1 MHIKELVLDS
11 FKSFG
16 RTTRIPFYE
25 DFTVV
30 TGPNGSGKSNII
42 DGVLFA
48 LGLARTRGIRA
59 EKLTDLIYNPGH
71 ADGSGDDTG
80 GGSGSPREAAVTVV
94 LDNSDRTVDRS
105 QVVNAAGSEDVG
117 DVSEITVRR
126 RVKET
131 EDNYYSYYYL
141 NGRACN
147 LSDIQDLLAQAG
159 ITPEGYNV
167 VMQGDVTEIIN
178 MTAHERRG
186 IVDEIAGV
194 AEFDAKKED
203 AFEELDAV
211 EDRIAEAD
219 LRIEE
224 KETRLRQLEDERET
238 ALEYQSLREE
248 REEYEGYRRAAELED
263 KREDLAETEAEI
275 DDVESELDAE
285 RAELDRRQG
294 RVVRLED
301 ELDGLRKEIE
311 RKGEDEQLRIKAEI
325 EETKGEIDRL
335 ENAIDAAEA
344 RIQDAES
351 DRREA
356 FVQLDRKQETIDDL
370 DDDIR
375 SVKVEQASVKSDI
388 GSLETDL
395 AEVQAEIDDVDTEY
409 DELKA
414 DLAGKKERL
423 EELKTE
429 RNDRQREKDRLLDDT
444 RRRATEISE
453 AEARIEELR
462 ETLPDLKAEASD
474 LHSERDKAE
483 KNRDKIEGIVD
494 DLQAERSELKS
505 DLDEVV
511 EEIQSKQ
518 SEYATLEA
526 RASDDGDTA
535 WPRAVTTI
543 TNAGQPG
550 VHGTVGQLGAV
561 EGEHATACETAAG
574 GRLAHVVVDDDG
586 VGSDCIDYLKSRN
599 AGRATFLPITEMEDR
614 GLPSLPSHPGVVD
627 FARNLV
633 DYDPEYESV
642 FSYVLGST
650 VVVEDM
656 STARN
661 LMGDYRMVTLDGD
674 LVERSG
680 AMTGGSGGGS
690 RYSFSKSGGGR
701 LERLAEEIE
710 ELEDR
715 RRSLQ
720 AEIRELDED
729 IEDARGRAAD
739 ARDRIRSVDADV
751 EAAEADVE
759 AAEVEIRE
767 REAEIESLREERAEV
782 DAEMQA
788 LDDEIDGVEAEIRTV
803 EGEID
808 DLEAE
813 LADSKIPELTAEAD
827 EISAEIETKESRMD
841 ELDGEL
847 NQLELERQY
856 AEEAIE
862 DLQDRIE
869 SAQETKADARD
880 EITELEAEIEDRKA
894 ELAGKR
900 EAVEELEAELAAL
913 KADREDL
920 QAALRAAKTE
930 RDGKRD
936 EVDRIESTL
945 ESLRETEE
953 RLSWEIDE
961 LEAEVG
967 DYDPKEIPGH
977 EEVQSAIDRLTGEME
992 ALEPVNMLAID
1003 EYDEVESELDDL
1015 RQRRDVL
1022 VDEREAIEER
1032 IDRFDR
1038 QKKETFADAFDAI
1051 NANFT
1056 DIFER
1061 LSDGTGE
1068 LHLEDPEDPFDGGLT
1083 MKAQPGDKPIQRLA
1097 AMSGGEKS
1105 LTALAFIFAIQRHN
1119 PAPFYALDEIDAFLD
1134 AANAERVGEMVD
1146 DLSADAQFVVVSHRS
1161 ALLERSERAIGV
1173 TMQGDNVSAVTGIQV
1188 GEAEGEVPADD

>member
-1 MHIKELVLDS
+1 MHINELVLDS

-16 RTTRIPFYE
+16 RPTRIPFYE

-71 ADGSGDDTG
+71 ADGSGGDAG
-80 GGSGSPREAAVTVV
+80 GGAREASVTVV
-94 LDNSDRTVDRS
+94 LDNSDRTLERS
-105 QVVNAAGSEDVG
+105 QVVNAAGSEDIG
-117 DVSEITVRR
+117 DVDEITVKR

-178 MTAHERRG
+178 MTPHERRG
-186 IVDEIAGV
+186 IIDEIAGV
-194 AEFDAKKED
+194 AEFDAKKAD

-211 EDRIAEAD
+211 EDRIGEAD

-224 KETRLRQLEDERET
+224 KETRLDQLEDERET

-248 REEYEGYRRAAELED
+248 REEYEGYRKAAELED
-263 KREDLAETEAEI
+263 KRDDLAETETEI
-275 DDVESELDAE
+275 DDVASDLADE

-294 RVVRLED
+294 RVTRLED
-301 ELDGLRKEIE
+301 ELDGLRTEIE

-325 EETKGEIDRL
+325 EGIKGEIDRL
-335 ENAIDAAEA
+335 ENAIDAAED
-344 RIQDAES
+344 RIRDAES
-351 DRREA
+351 DRRDA
-356 FVQLDRKQETIDDL
+356 FVQLDRKQEKIDDL
-370 DDDIR
+370 DTEIR

-414 DLAGKKERL
+414 DLKERKSRL

-453 AEARIEELR
+453 AEDRIEELR
-462 ETLPDLKAEASD
+462 EILPDLKAEASD
-474 LHSERDKAE
+474 LHSELDKAA
-483 KNRDKIEGIVD
+483 KNQEKIEGIVD
-494 DLQAERSELKS
+494 DLQGEKSELKS
-505 DLDEVV
+505 ELDEVV

-526 RASDDGDTA
+526 RASDDGDTS
-535 WPRAVTTI
+535 WPRSVTTI
-543 TNAGQPG
+543 LNAGQSG

-627 FARNLV
+627 FARTLV
-633 DYDPEYESV
+633 DYDAEYEGI

-656 STARN
+656 STARD

-701 LERLAEEIE
+701 LERLAGEIE

-729 IEDARGRAAD
+729 IEDARDRAAD
-739 ARDRIRSVDADV
+739 ARDRVRSVESEIDDAESDV
-751 EAAEADVE
+751 EAAEAEIE
-759 AAEVEIRE
+759 AL
-767 REAEIESLREERAEV
+767 EAEIEDLREARAAV
-782 DAEMQA
+782 DADMQA
-788 LDDEIDGVEAEIRTV
+788 LDDEIDGIEAEIAAT
-803 EGEID
+803 EAEID
-808 DLEAE
+808 DLESD

-827 EISAEIETKESRMD
+827 GIRDEIDEKESRMD
-841 ELDGEL
+841 DLDARL
-847 NQLELERQY
+847 NELELEQQY
-856 AEEAIE
+856 AEDALD
-862 DLQDRIE
+862 DLQERIE
-869 SAQETKADARD
+869 TAQEKKADARD
-880 EITELEAEIEDRKA
+880 DIRDHEAEIEERKA
-894 ELAGKR
+894 ELEKKR
-900 EAVEELEAELAAL
+900 EAVEELEAELAEL

-920 QAALRAAKTE
+920 QATLRAAKTD
-930 RDGKRD
+930 RDDKRD
-936 EVDRIESTL
+936 EVDRIESNL
-945 ESLRETEE
+945 DSLRETKE

-961 LEAEVG
+961 LDAEVG
-967 DYDPKEIPGH
+967 DYDPEAIPGH
-977 EEVQSAIDRLTGEME
+977 DEVQSAIDRLTAEME

-1003 EYDEVESELDDL
+1003 EYDEVQSELDDL
-1015 RQRRDVL
+1015 QERRDVL

-1038 QKKETFADAFDAI
+1038 QKKETFMHAFDAI
-1051 NANFT
+1051 NRNFT

-1061 LSDGTGE
+1061 LSDGTGD
-1068 LHLEDPEDPFDGGLT
+1068 LHLENAEDPFDGGLT
-1083 MKAQPGDKPIQRLA
+1083 MKAQPGDKPIQRLT

-1188 GEAEGEVPADD
+1188 GEDADPEVPADD

>member
-1 MHIKELVLDS
+1 MHINELVLDS

-16 RTTRIPFYE
+16 RPTRIPFYE

-71 ADGSGDDTG
+71 ADGSGGDAG
-80 GGSGSPREAAVTVV
+80 GGAREASVTVV
-94 LDNSDRTVDRS
+94 LDNSDRTLERS
-105 QVVNAAGSEDVG
+105 QVVNAAGSEDIG
-117 DVSEITVRR
+117 DVDEITVKR

-178 MTAHERRG
+178 MTPHERRG
-186 IVDEIAGV
+186 IIDEIAGV
-194 AEFDAKKED
+194 AEFDAKKAD

-211 EDRIAEAD
+211 EDRIGEAD

-224 KETRLRQLEDERET
+224 KETRLDQLEDERET

-248 REEYEGYRRAAELED
+248 REEYEGYRKAAELED
-263 KREDLAETEAEI
+263 KRDDLAETETEI
-275 DDVESELDAE
+275 DDVASDLADE

-294 RVVRLED
+294 RVTRLED
-301 ELDGLRKEIE
+301 ELDGLRTEIE

-325 EETKGEIDRL
+325 EGIKGEIDRL
-335 ENAIDAAEA
+335 ENAIDAAED
-344 RIQDAES
+344 RIRDAES
-351 DRREA
+351 DRRDA
-356 FVQLDRKQETIDDL
+356 FVQLDRKQEKIDDL
-370 DDDIR
+370 DTEIR

-414 DLAGKKERL
+414 DLKERKSRL

-474 LHSERDKAE
+474 LHSERDKAA
-483 KNRDKIEGIVD
+483 KNQEKIEGIVD
-494 DLQAERSELKS
+494 DLQGEQSELKS
-505 DLDEVV
+505 ELDEVV

-526 RASDDGDTA
+526 RASDDGDTS
-535 WPRAVTTI
+535 WPRSVTTI
-543 TNAGQPG
+543 LNAGQSG

-627 FARNLV
+627 FARTLV
-633 DYDPEYESV
+633 DYDAEYEGV

-656 STARN
+656 STARD

-701 LERLAEEIE
+701 LERLAGDIE
-710 ELEDR
+710 TLEDR

-729 IEDARGRAAD
+729 IEDARDRAAD
-739 ARDRIRSVDADV
+739 ARDRVRSVESEIDDAESDV
-751 EAAEADVE
+751 EAAEAEIE
-759 AAEVEIRE
+759 AL
-767 REAEIESLREERAEV
+767 EAEIEDLREARAAV
-782 DAEMQA
+782 DADMQA
-788 LDDEIDGVEAEIRTV
+788 LDDEIDGIEAEIAAT
-803 EGEID
+803 EAEID
-808 DLEAE
+808 DLESD

-827 EISAEIETKESRMD
+827 GIRDEIDEKESRMD
-841 ELDGEL
+841 DLDARL
-847 NQLELERQY
+847 NELELEQQY
-856 AEEAIE
+856 AEDALD
-862 DLQDRIE
+862 DLQERIE
-869 SAQETKADARD
+869 TAQEKKADARD
-880 EITELEAEIEDRKA
+880 DIRDHEAEIEERKA
-894 ELAGKR
+894 ELEKKR
-900 EAVEELEAELAAL
+900 EAVEELEAELAEL

-920 QAALRAAKTE
+920 QATLRAAKTD
-930 RDGKRD
+930 RDDKRD
-936 EVDRIESTL
+936 EVDRIESNL
-945 ESLRETEE
+945 DSLRETKE

-961 LEAEVG
+961 LDAEVG
-967 DYDPKEIPGH
+967 DYDPEAIPGH
-977 EEVQSAIDRLTGEME
+977 DEVQSAIDRLTAEME

-1003 EYDEVESELDDL
+1003 EYDEVQSELDDL
-1015 RQRRDVL
+1015 QERRDVL

-1038 QKKETFADAFDAI
+1038 QKKETFMHAFDAI
-1051 NANFT
+1051 NRNFT

-1061 LSDGTGE
+1061 LSDGTGD
-1068 LHLEDPEDPFDGGLT
+1068 LHLENAEDPFDGGLT
-1083 MKAQPGDKPIQRLA
+1083 MKAQPGDKPIQRLT

-1188 GEAEGEVPADD
+1188 GEDADPEVPADD

>member
-1 MHIKELVLDS
+1 MHINELVLDS

-16 RTTRIPFYE
+16 RPTRIPFYE

-71 ADGSGDDTG
+71 ADGTG
-80 GGSGSPREAAVTVV
+80 GDPGTGTGAREASVTVV
-94 LDNSDRTVDRS
+94 LDNADRTLERS
-105 QVVNAAGSEDVG
+105 QVVNAAGSEDIGGV
-117 DVSEITVRR
+117 DEITVKR

-178 MTAHERRG
+178 MTPHERRG
-186 IVDEIAGV
+186 IIDEIAGV
-194 AEFDAKKED
+194 AEFDAKKTD

-211 EDRIAEAD
+211 EDRIGEAD

-224 KETRLRQLEDERET
+224 KETRLDQLEDERET

-248 REEYEGYRRAAELED
+248 REEYEGYRKAAELED
-263 KREDLAETEAEI
+263 KRDDLAETETEI
-275 DDVESELDAE
+275 DDVASDLADE

-294 RVVRLED
+294 RVTRLED
-301 ELDGLRKEIE
+301 ELDGLRAEIE
-311 RKGEDEQLRIKAEI
+311 RTGEDEQLRIKSEI
-325 EETKGEIDRL
+325 EGIKGEIDRL

-344 RIQDAES
+344 RIRDAES
-351 DRREA
+351 DRRDA
-356 FVQLDRKQETIDDL
+356 FVQLDRKQEKIDDL
-370 DDDIR
+370 DTEIR
-375 SVKVEQASVKSDI
+375 SVKVERASVKSDI

-395 AEVQAEIDDVDTEY
+395 AEVQAEINDVDAEY

-414 DLAGKKERL
+414 DLKQRKSRL

-453 AEARIEELR
+453 AEDRIAELTR
-462 ETLPDLKAEASD
+462 TLPDLRAEVSD
-474 LHSERDKAE
+474 LRSELDKAE
-483 KNRDKIEGIVD
+483 KNQEKIEGIVE
-494 DLQAERSELKS
+494 DLQVEKSGLKS
-505 DLDEVV
+505 DLDAVV
-511 EEIQSKQ
+511 EEIRSKR

-526 RASDDGDTA
+526 RAGDDGDA
-535 WPRAVTTI
+535 SWPRSVTTI
-543 TNAGQPG
+543 LNAGRAG

-561 EGEHATACETAAG
+561 DGEHATACETAAG

-627 FARNLV
+627 FARTLV
-633 DYDPEYESV
+633 DYDAEYEGI

-656 STARN
+656 SAARD

-701 LERLAEEIE
+701 LERLAGDLET
-710 ELEDR
+710 LEDR

-729 IEDARGRAAD
+729 IEDARDRAAD
-739 ARDRIRSVDADV
+739 ARDRVRSIESEIDDAEGDL
-751 EAAEADVE
+751 EAAEAEIE
-759 AAEVEIRE
+759 AL
-767 REAEIESLREERAEV
+767 EAEIEDLREARSAV
-782 DAEMQA
+782 DADMQA
-788 LDDEIDGVEAEIRTV
+788 LDDEIDGIEAELAAT
-803 EGEID
+803 EAEID
-808 DLEAE
+808 DLESD

-827 EISAEIETKESRMD
+827 GIRDEIDETESRMD
-841 ELDGEL
+841 DLDARL
-847 NQLELERQY
+847 NELELEQQY
-856 AEEAIE
+856 AEDALD
-862 DLQDRIE
+862 DLQERIE
-869 SAQETKADARD
+869 TAQEKKADARD
-880 EITELEAEIEDRKA
+880 DIRDHEAEIEERKA
-894 ELAGKR
+894 ELEEKR
-900 EAVEELEAELAAL
+900 GAVEELEAELAEL

-920 QAALRAAKTE
+920 QATLRAAKTD
-930 RDGKRD
+930 RDDKRE
-936 EVDRIESTL
+936 EVDRIESNL
-945 ESLRETEE
+945 DSLRETRE

-961 LEAEVG
+961 LDAEVG
-967 DYDPKEIPGH
+967 DYDPEAIPGH
-977 EEVQSAIDRLTGEME
+977 DEVQSAIDRLTADME

-1003 EYDEVESELDDL
+1003 EYDEVQSELDDL
-1015 RQRRDVL
+1015 QDRRDVL

-1038 QKKETFADAFDAI
+1038 QKKETFMNAFDAI
-1051 NANFT
+1051 NGNFT

-1061 LSDGTGE
+1061 LSDGTGD
-1068 LHLEDPEDPFDGGLT
+1068 LHLENPEDPFDGGLT
-1083 MKAQPGDKPIQRLA
+1083 MKAQPGDKPIQRLT

-1188 GEAEGEVPADD
+1188 GEDADPEVPADD

>member
-1 MHIKELVLDS
+1 MHINELVLDS

-16 RTTRIPFYE
+16 RPTRIPFYE

-71 ADGSGDDTG
+71 ADGSGGDAG
-80 GGSGSPREAAVTVV
+80 GGAREASVTVV
-94 LDNSDRTVDRS
+94 LDNSDRTLERS
-105 QVVNAAGSEDVG
+105 QVVNAAGSEDIG
-117 DVSEITVRR
+117 DVDEITVKR

-178 MTAHERRG
+178 MTPHERRG
-186 IVDEIAGV
+186 IIDEIAGV
-194 AEFDAKKED
+194 AEFDAKKAD

-211 EDRIAEAD
+211 EDRIGEAD

-224 KETRLRQLEDERET
+224 KETRLDQLEDERET

-248 REEYEGYRRAAELED
+248 REEYEGYRKAAELED
-263 KREDLAETEAEI
+263 KRDDLAETETEI
-275 DDVESELDAE
+275 DDVASDLADE

-294 RVVRLED
+294 RVTRLED
-301 ELDGLRKEIE
+301 ELDGLRTEIE

-325 EETKGEIDRL
+325 EGIKGEIDRL
-335 ENAIDAAEA
+335 ENAIDAAED
-344 RIQDAES
+344 RIRDAES
-351 DRREA
+351 DRRDA
-356 FVQLDRKQETIDDL
+356 FVQLDRKQEKIDDL
-370 DDDIR
+370 DTEIR

-414 DLAGKKERL
+414 DLKERKSRL

-453 AEARIEELR
+453 AEDRIEELR

-474 LHSERDKAE
+474 LHSERDKAA
-483 KNRDKIEGIVD
+483 KNQEKIEGIVD
-494 DLQAERSELKS
+494 DLQGEQSELKS
-505 DLDEVV
+505 ELDEVV

-526 RASDDGDTA
+526 RASDDGDTS
-535 WPRAVTTI
+535 WPRSVTTI
-543 TNAGQPG
+543 LNAGQSG

-627 FARNLV
+627 FARTLV
-633 DYDPEYESV
+633 DYDAEYEGV

-656 STARN
+656 STARD

-701 LERLAEEIE
+701 LERLAGDIE
-710 ELEDR
+710 TLEDR

-729 IEDARGRAAD
+729 IEDARDRAAD
-739 ARDRIRSVDADV
+739 ARDRVRSVESEIDDAESDV
-751 EAAEADVE
+751 EAAEAEIE
-759 AAEVEIRE
+759 AL
-767 REAEIESLREERAEV
+767 EAEIEDLREARAAV
-782 DAEMQA
+782 DADMQA
-788 LDDEIDGVEAEIRTV
+788 LDDEIDGIEAEIAAT
-803 EGEID
+803 EAEID
-808 DLEAE
+808 DLESD

-827 EISAEIETKESRMD
+827 GIRDEIDEKESRMD
-841 ELDGEL
+841 DLDARL
-847 NQLELERQY
+847 NELELEQQY
-856 AEEAIE
+856 AEDALD
-862 DLQDRIE
+862 DLQERIE
-869 SAQETKADARD
+869 TAQEKKADARD
-880 EITELEAEIEDRKA
+880 DIRDHEAEIEERKA
-894 ELAGKR
+894 ELEKKR
-900 EAVEELEAELAAL
+900 EAVEELEAELAEL

-920 QAALRAAKTE
+920 QATLRAAKTD
-930 RDGKRD
+930 RDDKRD
-936 EVDRIESTL
+936 EVDRIESNL
-945 ESLRETEE
+945 DSLRETKE

-961 LEAEVG
+961 LDAEVG
-967 DYDPKEIPGH
+967 DYDPEAIPGH
-977 EEVQSAIDRLTGEME
+977 DEVQSAIDRLTAEME

-1003 EYDEVESELDDL
+1003 EYDEVQSELDDL
-1015 RQRRDVL
+1015 QERRDVL

-1038 QKKETFADAFDAI
+1038 QKKETFMHAFDAI
-1051 NANFT
+1051 NRNFT

-1061 LSDGTGE
+1061 LSDGTGD
-1068 LHLEDPEDPFDGGLT
+1068 LHLENAEDPFDGGLT
-1083 MKAQPGDKPIQRLA
+1083 MKAQPGDKPIQRLT

-1188 GEAEGEVPADD
+1188 GEDADPEVPADD

>member
-1 MHIKELVLDS
+1 MHINELVLDS

-16 RTTRIPFYE
+16 RPTRIPFYE

-71 ADGSGDDTG
+71 ADGSGGDAG
-80 GGSGSPREAAVTVV
+80 GGAREASVTVV
-94 LDNSDRTVDRS
+94 LDNSDRTLERS
-105 QVVNAAGSEDVG
+105 QVVNAAGSEDIG
-117 DVSEITVRR
+117 DVDEITVKR

-178 MTAHERRG
+178 MTPHERRG
-186 IVDEIAGV
+186 IIDEIAGV
-194 AEFDAKKED
+194 AEFDAKKAD

-211 EDRIAEAD
+211 EDRIGEAD

-224 KETRLRQLEDERET
+224 KETRLDQLEDERET

-248 REEYEGYRRAAELED
+248 REEYEGYRKAAELED
-263 KREDLAETEAEI
+263 KRDDLAETETEI
-275 DDVESELDAE
+275 DDVASDLADE

-294 RVVRLED
+294 RVTRLED
-301 ELDGLRKEIE
+301 ELDGLRTEIE

-325 EETKGEIDRL
+325 EGIKGEIDRL

-344 RIQDAES
+344 RIRDAES
-351 DRREA
+351 DRRDA
-356 FVQLDRKQETIDDL
+356 FVQLDRKQEKIDDL
-370 DDDIR
+370 DTEIR

-414 DLAGKKERL
+414 DLKERKSRL

-453 AEARIEELR
+453 AEDRIEELR
-462 ETLPDLKAEASD
+462 GILPDLKAEASD
-474 LHSERDKAE
+474 LHSELDKAA
-483 KNRDKIEGIVD
+483 KNQEKIEGIVD
-494 DLQAERSELKS
+494 DLQGEKSELKS
-505 DLDEVV
+505 ELDEVV

-526 RASDDGDTA
+526 RASDDGDTS
-535 WPRAVTTI
+535 WPRSVTTI
-543 TNAGQPG
+543 LNAGQSG

-627 FARNLV
+627 FARTLV
-633 DYDPEYESV
+633 DYDAEYEGV

-656 STARN
+656 STARD

-701 LERLAEEIE
+701 LERLAGDIE
-710 ELEDR
+710 TLEDR

-729 IEDARGRAAD
+729 IEDARDRAAD
-739 ARDRIRSVDADV
+739 ARDRVRSVESEIDDAESDV
-751 EAAEADVE
+751 EAAEAEIE
-759 AAEVEIRE
+759 AL
-767 REAEIESLREERAEV
+767 EAEIEDLREARAAV
-782 DAEMQA
+782 DADMQA
-788 LDDEIDGVEAEIRTV
+788 LDDEIDGIEAEIAAT
-803 EGEID
+803 EAEID
-808 DLEAE
+808 DLESD

-827 EISAEIETKESRMD
+827 GIRDEIDEKESRMD
-841 ELDGEL
+841 DLDARL
-847 NQLELERQY
+847 NELELEQQY
-856 AEEAIE
+856 AEDAID
-862 DLQDRIE
+862 DLQERIE
-869 SAQETKADARD
+869 TAQEKKADARD
-880 EITELEAEIEDRKA
+880 DIRDHEAEIEERKA
-894 ELAGKR
+894 ELEEKR
-900 EAVEELEAELAAL
+900 EAVEELEAELAEL

-920 QAALRAAKTE
+920 QATLRAAKTD
-930 RDGKRD
+930 RDDKRD
-936 EVDRIESTL
+936 EVDRIESNL
-945 ESLRETEE
+945 DSLRETKE

-961 LEAEVG
+961 LDAEVG
-967 DYDPKEIPGH
+967 DYDPEAIPGH
-977 EEVQSAIDRLTGEME
+977 DEVQSAIDRLTAEME

-1003 EYDEVESELDDL
+1003 EYDEVQSELDDL
-1015 RQRRDVL
+1015 QERRDVL

-1038 QKKETFADAFDAI
+1038 QKKETFMHAFDAI
-1051 NANFT
+1051 NRNFT

-1061 LSDGTGE
+1061 LSDGTGD
-1068 LHLEDPEDPFDGGLT
+1068 LHLENAEDPFDGGLT
-1083 MKAQPGDKPIQRLA
+1083 MKAQPGDKPIQRLT

-1188 GEAEGEVPADD
+1188 GEDADPEVPADD

>member
-16 RTTRIPFYE
+16 RTTRIPLYE

-71 ADGSGDDTG
+71 ADGSDDD
-80 GGSGSPREAAVTVV
+80 GGSDGPREAAVTVV

-117 DVSEITVRR
+117 DVSEITVKR

-131 EDNYYSYYYL
+131 EENYYSYYYL

-186 IVDEIAGV
+186 IIDEIAGV

-203 AFEELDAV
+203 AFAELDAV
-211 EDRIAEAD
+211 EDRIGEAD

-224 KETRLRQLEDERET
+224 KETRLSQLEDERET

-248 REEYEGYRRAAELED
+248 REEYEGYRKAAELED
-263 KREDLAETEAEI
+263 KREDLAETESEI
-275 DDVESELDAE
+275 DDVEAELAAE
-285 RAELDRRQG
+285 REELDRRQG
-294 RVVRLED
+294 RVTRLED
-301 ELDGLRKEIE
+301 ELDELTREIE
-311 RKGEDEQLRIKAEI
+311 RKGEDEQLRIKSEI
-325 EETKGEIDRL
+325 EAVKGDINRL
-335 ENAIDAAEA
+335 ENTIEAAEE
-344 RIQDAES
+344 RIEDAES
-351 DRREA
+351 ERREA
-356 FVQLDRKQETIDDL
+356 FVELDRKQETIDDL
-370 DDDIR
+370 DDEIR

-395 AEVQAEIDDVDTEY
+395 AEVQAEIENVDTEY

-414 DLAGKKERL
+414 DLADEKERL

-429 RNDRQREKDRLLDDT
+429 RNDKQREKDRLLDDT

-453 AEARIEELR
+453 AEDRIQELR
-462 ETLPDLKAEASD
+462 ETLPDLRAEASD
-474 LHSERDKAE
+474 LHSELDKAE
-483 KNRDKIEGIVD
+483 KNQDKIEGIVE
-494 DLQAERSELKS
+494 DLRAEKAELKAE
-505 DLDEVV
+505 LDEVV

-526 RASDDGDTA
+526 RASDDGDTS
-535 WPRAVTTI
+535 WPRSVTTI
-543 TNAGQPG
+543 LNAGRPG

-561 EGEHATACETAAG
+561 DGEYATACETAAG

-633 DYDPEYESV
+633 DYDPAYESV

-656 STARN
+656 STARD

-720 AEIRELDED
+720 AETRELDED
-729 IEDARGRAAD
+729 IEDARSRAAD
-739 ARDRIRSVDADV
+739 ARDRVRSVESELEDAEDAV
-751 EAAEADVE
+751 ADAED
-759 AAEVEIRE
+759 EIDDL
-767 REAEIESLREERAEV
+767 EAEIESLREKRADV
-782 DAEMQA
+782 DAEMR
-788 LDDEIDGVEAEIRTV
+788 EIDDAIEEREAEIERV
-803 EGEID
+803 QERID
-808 DLEAE
+808 DLEAA
-813 LADSKIPELTAEAD
+813 LADSEIPELTAEAD
-827 EISAEIETKESRMD
+827 GIRERIEEKESRMD
-841 ELDGEL
+841 DLDARL
-847 NQLELERQY
+847 NELELEQQY
-856 AEEAIE
+856 AEDAIE
-862 DLQDRIE
+862 DLEARIE
-869 SAQETKADARD
+869 SAQEKKADARE
-880 EITELEAEIEDRKA
+880 EISEAEDRIGEREA
-894 ELAGKR
+894 TLEEKR
-900 EAVEELEAELAAL
+900 AAVEELESELADL

-920 QAALRAAKTE
+920 QATLRAAKDE
-930 RDGKRD
+930 RDAKRD
-936 EVDRIESTL
+936 AADRVESRL
-945 ESLRETEE
+945 ESLRETAE

-961 LEAEVG
+961 LDAEVG
-967 DYDPKEIPGH
+967 DYDPEAIPDH
-977 EEVQSAIDRLTGEME
+977 DEVQSEIDRLTAEME

-1003 EYDEVESELDDL
+1003 EYDEVESELADL
-1015 RQRRDVL
+1015 QERRDVL

-1032 IDRFDR
+1032 IDRFDK
-1038 QKKETFADAFDAI
+1038 QKKRTFMESFDAI
-1051 NANFT
+1051 NDNFT

-1068 LHLEDPEDPFDGGLT
+1068 LHLEDAEDPFEGGLT

-1134 AANAERVGEMVD
+1134 AANAERIGEMVD

-1188 GEAEGEVPADD
+1188 GESEEPEVPADD

>member
-1 MHIKELVLDS
+1 MHIKELVLDG

-71 ADGSGDDTG
+71 ADDEDGESGRAG
-80 GGSGSPREAAVTVV
+80 GPKEASVTVI
-94 LDNSDRTVDRS
+94 LDNGDGTLDRS

-117 DVSEITVRR
+117 DVSEITVKR

-141 NGRACN
+141 NDRACN

-178 MTAHERRG
+178 MTAHQRRG
-186 IVDEIAGV
+186 IIDEIAGV

-211 EDRIAEAD
+211 EGRIEEAD

-224 KETRLRQLEDERET
+224 KETRLDQLADERET
-238 ALEYQSLREE
+238 ALEYRDLREE
-248 REEYEGYRRAAELED
+248 REEYESYQKAAELED
-263 KREDLAETEAEI
+263 KRDDLETTQGRIDETESKLEAHRE
-275 DDVESELDAE
+275 
-285 RAELDRRQG
+285 ELDRRQG
-294 RVVRLED
+294 RVSRLED
-301 ELDGLRKEIE
+301 ELDDLTREIE
-311 RKGEDEQLRIKAEI
+311 RKGEDEQLRIKSEI
-325 EETKGEIDRL
+325 EEVKGEIDRL
-335 ENAIDAAEA
+335 ENAIEAAEE
-344 RIQDAES
+344 RIEDAES
-351 DRREA
+351 ERRNA
-356 FVQLDRKQETIDDL
+356 FVQLDRKNEEIDEL
-370 DDDIR
+370 DGEIR
-375 SVKVEQASVKSDI
+375 EVKVEKASVKSDI

-414 DLAGKKERL
+414 DLAEKKERL

-429 RNDRQREKDRLLDDT
+429 KNDRQREKDRLLDDT

-453 AEARIEELR
+453 AEAEIEELR
-462 ETLPDLKAEASD
+462 EKLPDLKAELSD
-474 LHSERDKAE
+474 LHSELDKAE
-483 KNRDKIEGIVD
+483 KNESKIEDVVE
-494 DLQAERSELKS
+494 DLRAEKAERKEK
-505 DLDEVV
+505 LDEVV

-526 RASDDGDTA
+526 RAGDDGDNS
-535 WPRAVTTI
+535 WPRAVTTVL
-543 TNAGQPG
+543 NADRSG

-561 EGEHATACETAAG
+561 EGEFASACETAAG

-586 VGSDCIDYLKSRN
+586 VGSSCIDYLKSRN

-614 GLPSLPSHPGVVD
+614 GLPSLPDYPGVVD

-633 DYDPEYESV
+633 EYDAEYESV

-650 VVVEDM
+650 LVVEDM
-656 STARN
+656 ETARD

-690 RYSFSKSGGGR
+690 RYSFSKSGDGR
-701 LERLAEEIE
+701 LERLAAEIE
-710 ELEDR
+710 DLEDR

-720 AEIRELDED
+720 AEIRELEED
-729 IEDARGRAAD
+729 IEDARSRATD
-739 ARDRIRSVDADV
+739 ARDRVRS
-751 EAAEADVE
+751 
-759 AAEVEIRE
+759 I
-767 REAEIESLREERAEV
+767 EAEIEDAEADIEEAEAEIDAREDEIEELREKRAEV
-782 DAEMQA
+782 DAEMQD
-788 LDDEIDGVEAEIRTV
+788 LDEEIADLDEQIGTV
-803 EGEID
+803 QAEID

-827 EISAEIETKESRMD
+827 EIRETIEDKESRMD
-841 ELDGEL
+841 DLDGRLNEL
-847 NQLELERQY
+847 QLERQY
-856 AEEAIE
+856 AEDAVE
-862 DLQDRIE
+862 DLEATIE
-869 SAQETKADARD
+869 SAQEKKADARD
-880 EITELEAEIEDRKA
+880 VIREKEAAIEDREA
-894 ELAGKR
+894 TLEEKR
-900 EAVEELEAELAAL
+900 EAVEELEEELAEL
-913 KADREDL
+913 KSDREDL
-920 QAALRAAKTE
+920 QATLRAAKSE
-930 RDGKRD
+930 RDEKRD
-936 EVDRIESTL
+936 EVDRIEAKL
-945 ESLRETEE
+945 ESLREEAE

-961 LEAEVG
+961 LEAAVG
-967 DYDPKEIPGH
+967 EYDPEEIPDH
-977 EEVQSAIDRLTGEME
+977 DEVESAIERLTEEME

-1003 EYDEVESELDDL
+1003 EYDEVSAELDDL
-1015 RQRRDVL
+1015 QERRDIL
-1022 VDEREAIEER
+1022 VEEREAIEER
-1032 IDRFDR
+1032 IDRFEA
-1038 QKKETFADAFDAI
+1038 QKKETFMRAFDAI
-1051 NANFT
+1051 NENFT

-1068 LHLEDPEDPFDGGLT
+1068 LHLEDPDDPFEGGLT
-1083 MKAQPGDKPIQRLA
+1083 MKAQPGDKPIQRLN

-1173 TMQGDNVSAVTGIQV
+1173 TMQGDNVSAVTGIQLGD
-1188 GEAEGEVPADD
+1188 GEEPEVPADD

>member
-1 MHIKELVLDS
+1 MHINELVLDG

-71 ADGSGDDTG
+71 ADGSDDAG
-80 GGSGSPREAAVTVV
+80 GGPREAAVTVV
-94 LDNSDRTVDRS
+94 LDNGDGTLDRS

-117 DVSEITVRR
+117 DIDEITVKR

-186 IVDEIAGV
+186 IIDEIAGV
-194 AEFDAKKED
+194 AEFDAKKAD

-211 EDRIAEAD
+211 EDRIGEAD

-224 KETRLRQLEDERET
+224 KETRLGQLSEERET

-248 REEYEGYRRAAELED
+248 REEYEGYRKAAELED
-263 KREDLAETEAEI
+263 KRAEIADTEAEI
-275 DDVESELDAE
+275 DDVESELEAE
-285 RAELDRRQG
+285 QAELDRRQG
-294 RVVRLED
+294 RVTRLED

-351 DRREA
+351 DRRDA
-356 FVQLDRKQETIDDL
+356 FVQLDRKQEKIDDL

-483 KNRDKIEGIVD
+483 KNKEKIEGIVD
-494 DLQAERSELKS
+494 DLHGEKSELKS
-505 DLDEVV
+505 ELDEVV
-511 EEIQSKQ
+511 EELQSKQ

-526 RASDDGDTA
+526 RASDDGDTS
-535 WPRAVTTI
+535 WPRSVTTI
-543 TNAGQPG
+543 LNAGKSG

-656 STARN
+656 STARD

-710 ELEDR
+710 GLEDR
-715 RRSLQ
+715 RRGLQ

-729 IEDARGRAAD
+729 IEDARSRAAD
-739 ARDRIRSVDADV
+739 ARDRVRSVESDIED
-751 EAAEADVE
+751 AEADVE
-759 AAEVEIRE
+759 AAES
-767 REAEIESLREERAEV
+767 EIEEKESEIEALREERAEV

-788 LDDEIDGVEAEIRTV
+788 LDDEIDGIGSEIRTV

-827 EISAEIETKESRMD
+827 EIRAEIEEKESRMD

-847 NQLELERQY
+847 NQLELEQQY

-862 DLQDRIE
+862 DLQGRIE

-880 EITELEAEIEDRKA
+880 EITALEAEIEEREA
-894 ELAGKR
+894 ELAEKR
-900 EAVEELEAELAAL
+900 AAVEELEAELAAL

-920 QAALRAAKTE
+920 QATLRAAKTE

-936 EVDRIESTL
+936 EVDRIESRL
-945 ESLRETEE
+945 DSLQETAE
-953 RLSWEIDE
+953 RLSWEVDE

-967 DYDPKEIPGH
+967 DYDPEEIPGH
-977 EEVQSAIDRLTGEME
+977 EEVQSAIDRLTEEME

-1015 RQRRDVL
+1015 QERRDVL
-1022 VDEREAIEER
+1022 VDERDAIEER

-1038 QKKETFADAFDAI
+1038 QKKETFMSAFDAI

-1146 DLSADAQFVVVSHRS
+1146 DLSAEAQFVVVSHRS

-1188 GEAEGEVPADD
+1188 GESQEEVPADD